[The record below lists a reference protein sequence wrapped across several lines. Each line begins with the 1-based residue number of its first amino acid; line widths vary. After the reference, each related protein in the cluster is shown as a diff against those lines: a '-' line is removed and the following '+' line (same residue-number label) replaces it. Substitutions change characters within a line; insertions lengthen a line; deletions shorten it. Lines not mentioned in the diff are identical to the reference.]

1 MACVD
6 PALGF
11 CALASDSI
19 LLCHIITLEIRRV
32 DNPNKNPVAECAIK
46 ELCLELLNF
55 PPEGGPVSDITLKT
69 SNSKH
74 KLIEY
79 FFTHTISLTTL
90 G

>member
-1 MACVD
+1 MVCVD

-19 LLCHIITLEIRRV
+19 LLCHIITLEISRV
-32 DNPNKNPVAECAIK
+32 DNPNKNPVPECAIK

-55 PPEGGPVSDITLKT
+55 PPEGGPVSDITLKLATASTNSLST
-69 SNSKH
+69 SS
-74 KLIEY
+74 
-79 FFTHTISLTTL
+79 HTISLTTL